1 MLRSYSFIS
10 KATLWNGFK
19 GVSIY
24 PAVSNLSRNSVRLF
38 ANEKEMYSRDLSAAE
53 STAMLNQA
61 LQPVNTMIKK
71 RLQAVREE
79 FAPLRNFTVMENFD
93 RMTQLVQMSKNP
105 AERKNFRQGVK
116 DLLEKQKQDIAKG
129 LPEKRLQSA
138 LAKAIAGPVSEVV
151 DTKKSERLI
160 EINKEKDLARQ
171 RLDEDIKHFQAE
183 MDLAEKERKTP
194 VPLFYWTPPPLE
206 RKGTAKHAPAKE
218 SHSHG
223 SH

>member
-1 MLRSYSFIS
+1 MLRSYSLIS

-105 AERKNFRQGVK
+105 AEIKNFRQGVK
-116 DLLEKQKQDIAKG
+116 DLLEKT
-129 LPEKRLQSA
+129 ETR
-138 LAKAIAGPVSEVV
+138 
-151 DTKKSERLI
+151 
-160 EINKEKDLARQ
+160 
-171 RLDEDIKHFQAE
+171 
-183 MDLAEKERKTP
+183 
-194 VPLFYWTPPPLE
+194 YC
-206 RKGTAKHAPAKE
+206 KGT
-218 SHSHG
+218 S
-223 SH
+223 